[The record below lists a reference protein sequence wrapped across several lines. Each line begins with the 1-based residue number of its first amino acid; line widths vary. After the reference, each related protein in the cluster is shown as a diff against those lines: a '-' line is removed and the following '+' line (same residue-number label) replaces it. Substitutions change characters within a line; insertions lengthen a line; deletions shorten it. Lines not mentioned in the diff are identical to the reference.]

1 MSNSITVSQGLTA
14 NYVLTIRDSSGKAYT
29 AYTGTEPLAASV
41 RAGRD
46 TAPLFVLAPAWI
58 DATLGTIALAIPGT
72 STAALDAGRYL
83 LQVKLA
89 DNSADLYEG
98 FLDVDYSPGT
108 AVALPSYGG
117 YSDMLDRAPWL
128 TKLQTDTDL
137 AGFARQR
144 QQARRWFED
153 ILHRHYRYSGTLSAD
168 YAFIPGISFAG
179 GYGTSTFLRDGR
191 RSKELQQWLDADRL
205 DVTQQVIDACTY
217 YALAL
222 VCERQ
227 VSPGK
232 QDSSYGQLSRTFYQR
247 AEDIALNITA
257 EIDTDGDGANDTAIR
272 LGLADTLDG

>member
-1 MSNSITVSQGLTA
+1 MSNSITVTQGVGA
-14 NYVLTIRDSSGKAYT
+14 GFVLTLRDSTGKVYPGYA
-29 AYTGTEPLAASV
+29 GTEPLTASV

-46 TAPLFVLAPAWI
+46 TAPLVTLTPTWI
-58 DATLGTIALAIPGT
+58 DATLGTISLEIPGPT
-72 STAALDAGRYL
+72 TATIDAGRYL
-83 LQVKLA
+83 LQIKLA
-89 DNSADLYEG
+89 DSSADFSEG
-98 FLDVDYSPGT
+98 FLDVDYGPGT
-108 AVALPSYGG
+108 AVVLPSYGG

-144 QQARRWFED
+144 QQARKWFD
-153 ILHRHYRYSGTLSAD
+153 DLLHRHYRYSGTLSAD

-191 RSKELQQWLDADRL
+191 RSKELQGWLDADRL

-247 AEDIALNITA
+247 AEDIALAITA
-257 EIDTDGDGANDTAIR
+257 EIDSDGDSVNDITIR